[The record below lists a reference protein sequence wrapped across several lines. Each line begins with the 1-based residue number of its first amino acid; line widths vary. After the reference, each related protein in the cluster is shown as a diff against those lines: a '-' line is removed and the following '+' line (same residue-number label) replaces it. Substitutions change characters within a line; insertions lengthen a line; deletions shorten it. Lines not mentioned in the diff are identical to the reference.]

1 MGGGASEPETSDSPP
16 LSNHGGER
24 DLGAQSHGESLS
36 STGSS
41 AALHPATRTLPCGPV
56 AECRIVRNDASSPG
70 STPPVTLSKAL
81 MGGVL
86 ALGAALLLVAP
97 TGTTTTG
104 PRVEAAAIVG
114 GGEAA
119 GPTTRAL
126 PSRLYG
132 VTVDDIANLS
142 DIVASAR
149 ALGHMPVTRVYFN
162 VKEPASYYAAAV
174 RAIQPVS
181 YVMGE
186 LLDSSDARHIGT
198 RAYGKRVESYLA
210 QLGNSVD
217 VWEIGNE
224 VNGNWTG
231 RYSTV
236 EAKLTAAY
244 DDVTAAGR
252 RSALT
257 LYYNVGCGDG
267 SRELDPVTFS
277 ERFVPSAVRSG
288 LDYVLL
294 SYYEG
299 DCKGIRPS
307 AATWTAY
314 FARLHGIFPH
324 ALVGFG
330 EIGMDDPATSNTLG
344 TARSLMTYYYG
355 LGIDLPYYVGGYF
368 WWYYDEDC
376 LPYAIKPLWA
386 TLQSAFMSEA
396 AALSH

>member
-1 MGGGASEPETSDSPP
+1 MHPTKSLRALVGGVVALSATLVLGSGAGAATKSP
-16 LSNHGGER
+16 HAEKATAGRVGE
-24 DLGAQSHGESLS
+24 A
-36 STGSS
+36 
-41 AALHPATRTLPCGPV
+41 PAT
-56 AECRIVRNDASSPG
+56 A
-70 STPPVTLSKAL
+70 
-81 MGGVL
+81 M
-86 ALGAALLLVAP
+86 
-97 TGTTTTG
+97 
-104 PRVEAAAIVG
+104 
-114 GGEAA
+114 
-119 GPTTRAL
+119 RAL
-126 PSRLYG
+126 PSPLYG
-132 VTVDDIANLS
+132 VTVDDVTNLG
-142 DIVASAR
+142 DIVAGAR

-186 LLDSSDARHIGT
+186 LLDSSDSRHIGT
-198 RAYGKRVESYLA
+198 AAYGRRVESYVA

-236 EAKLTAAY
+236 EAKLTTAY

-252 RSALT
+252 RTALT

-267 SRELDPVTFS
+267 SRELDPVSFS
-277 ERFVPSAVRSG
+277 GRYVPAAVRSG

-299 DCKGIRPS
+299 NCKGIRPS

-314 FARLHGIFPH
+314 FAQLHILFPH
-324 ALVGFG
+324 ALLGFG
-330 EIGMDDPATSNTLG
+330 EIGMDNPATDTSLG

-355 LGIDLPYYVGGYF
+355 LGVDLPYYVGGYF

-376 LPYAIKPLWA
+376 LPYATKPLWA
-386 TLQSAFMSEA
+386 TLQSAFASET
-396 AALSH
+396 AALTH